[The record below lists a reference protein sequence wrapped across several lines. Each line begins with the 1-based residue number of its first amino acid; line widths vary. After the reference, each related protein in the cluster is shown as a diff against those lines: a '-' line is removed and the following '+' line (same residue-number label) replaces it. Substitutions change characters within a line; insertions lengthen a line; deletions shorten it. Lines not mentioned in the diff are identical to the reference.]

1 MIKMGK
7 IKEKLIVLFD
17 RIKIILADAIYP
29 DNLRCIVC
37 EEEIPTGSKYCMCEE
52 CLKTFP
58 FNNGRIC
65 VKCGSPLD
73 NEACYC
79 LECQNHTKG
88 FDFARSSLKYQGDA
102 QRLILNFKFRNNRW
116 IAKYF
121 AEMMYDTYMQNDL
134 DAQVIIPVPIS
145 YKREKER
152 GFNQSYLLAKSLALK
167 LNLPVNKD
175 AIIKVKDNKQQ
186 AKLSLRERRNNVI
199 GAYEI
204 VDRAAVKGKKVLVV
218 DYILTT
224 GSTLSEVSRRLK
236 IAGAVAVYGL
246 VIASPVYKVPTEND
260 KDLTNFELV
269 SVE

>member
-1 MIKMGK
+1 
-7 IKEKLIVLFD
+7 
-17 RIKIILADAIYP
+17 
-29 DNLRCIVC
+29 
-37 EEEIPTGSKYCMCEE
+37 
-52 CLKTFP
+52 
-58 FNNGRIC
+58 
-65 VKCGSPLD
+65 
-73 NEACYC
+73 
-79 LECQNHTKG
+79 
-88 FDFARSSLKYQGDA
+88 
-102 QRLILNFKFRNNRW
+102 
-116 IAKYF
+116 
-121 AEMMYDTYMQNDL
+121 MMYDTYMQNDL

-218 DYILTT
+218 DDILTT